1 MQENIRDSNV
11 PGAKRYPWEDRA
23 LKAAAQFMGEELLP
37 FLGVKC
43 AIKRVAPTEQIYLQT
58 EAFSEDFNYELLEGG
73 LLHLEFESDVI
84 TKEDLRRFRVYEALL
99 SYQYKTAVT
108 TCVICT
114 AAAKNIP
121 NELKEGVNSYRVQI
135 VRLKNWNADEIIS
148 ALEVKQRNMSL
159 EREELLRLILTP
171 LMGGKMPQPERI
183 RRSFQLLREEQ
194 KIRKTSELSQMQ
206 AVLYALAEKFLSVE
220 EMQKI
225 KEEIHMTRLGQ
236 MIFDDGLEEGEN
248 RVNRLIS
255 CLLEQDRIDD
265 IKRAVEDRDYQK
277 KLFVEMGIL

>member
-23 LKAAAQFMGEELLP
+23 LKAAAQFMGKELLP

-121 NELKEGVNSYRVQI
+121 NELKEGINSYRVQI

-206 AVLYALAEKFLSVE
+206 AVLYALAEKFLSVG

-277 KLFVEMGIL
+277 KLFMEMGIL

>member
-23 LKAAAQFMGEELLP
+23 LKAAAQFMGKELLP

-114 AAAKNIP
+114 AATKNIP
-121 NELKEGVNSYRVQI
+121 NELKEGINSYRVQI

-194 KIRKTSELSQMQ
+194 KIRKTSGLSQMQ
-206 AVLYALAEKFLSVE
+206 AVLYALAEKFLSVG

>member
-23 LKAAAQFMGEELLP
+23 LKAAAQFMGKELLP
-37 FLGVKC
+37 LLGVKC

-121 NELKEGVNSYRVQI
+121 NELKEGINSYRVQI
-135 VRLKNWNADEIIS
+135 VRLKNWNADEITS

-206 AVLYALAEKFLSVE
+206 AVLYTLAEKFLSVG

>member
-11 PGAKRYPWEDRA
+11 PGAKRSPWEDRA
-23 LKAAAQFMGEELLP
+23 LKAAAQFMGKELLP

-121 NELKEGVNSYRVQI
+121 NELKEGINSYRVQI

-206 AVLYALAEKFLSVE
+206 AVLYALAEKFLSVG

>member
-23 LKAAAQFMGEELLP
+23 LKAAAQFMGKELLP
-37 FLGVKC
+37 LLGVKC

-73 LLHLEFESDVI
+73 LLHLEFESNVI

-121 NELKEGVNSYRVQI
+121 NELKEGINSYRVQI

-194 KIRKTSELSQMQ
+194 KIRKTSGLSQMQ
-206 AVLYALAEKFLSVE
+206 AVLYALAEKFLSVG

-236 MIFDDGLEEGEN
+236 IIFDDGLEEGEN

-277 KLFVEMGIL
+277 KLFMEMGIL

>member
-23 LKAAAQFMGEELLP
+23 LKAAAQFMGKELLP

-121 NELKEGVNSYRVQI
+121 NELKEGINSYCVQI

-194 KIRKTSELSQMQ
+194 KIRKTSGLSQMQ
-206 AVLYALAEKFLSVE
+206 AVLYALAEKFLSVG

>member
-23 LKAAAQFMGEELLP
+23 LKAAAQFMGKELLP

-99 SYQYKTAVT
+99 SYKYKTAVT

-121 NELKEGVNSYRVQI
+121 NELKEGINSYRVQI

-206 AVLYALAEKFLSVE
+206 AVLYALAEKFLSVG

>member
-23 LKAAAQFMGEELLP
+23 LKAAAQFMGKELLP

-121 NELKEGVNSYRVQI
+121 NELKEGINSYRVQI

-206 AVLYALAEKFLSVE
+206 AVLYALAEKFLSVG

>member
-23 LKAAAQFMGEELLP
+23 LKVAAQFMGKELLP

-121 NELKEGVNSYRVQI
+121 NELKEGINSYRVQI

-206 AVLYALAEKFLSVE
+206 AVLYALAEKFLSVG

-277 KLFVEMGIL
+277 KLFMEMGIL

>member
-11 PGAKRYPWEDRA
+11 PGAKCYPWEDRA
-23 LKAAAQFMGEELLP
+23 LKAAAQFMGKELLP

-121 NELKEGVNSYRVQI
+121 NELKEGINSYRVQI

-206 AVLYALAEKFLSVE
+206 AVLYALAEKFLSVG

>member
-23 LKAAAQFMGEELLP
+23 LKAAVQFMGKELLP

-121 NELKEGVNSYRVQI
+121 NALKEGINSYRVQI

-206 AVLYALAEKFLSVE
+206 AVLYALAEKFLSVG